1 MRLPRIKK
9 RRILRFLA
17 VMGPGIITASVDQ
30 DAGGIATYSLAG
42 ARYGFS
48 LLWTI
53 PFMVVSLGM
62 IQEMNARMGIVTGK
76 GLADLI
82 RQRLGVRVTLVAM
95 SVLTLANLA
104 NTVANFAGVA
114 ASTEIYGLSRYL
126 TVPASALLLSWLVVK
141 GTYRLVERTF
151 LVSSGLYLVYAV
163 SAFLARPPWLQ
174 VLHQTV
180 RPNFHMDGAYLTM
193 LITVVG
199 TTIAPWMLFYL
210 QSSVVDKGVRIRE
223 LPYARAD
230 AYLGSVISGVM
241 MFFIIVACGATLFP
255 HGIRVE
261 TAEEAAMAIEP
272 FAGRFAAFL
281 FGFGLFN
288 SSIAAGAVIP
298 LSTAY
303 AVCEGLGWE
312 TGIDR
317 TAREAPGFFSI
328 YLTMVAAS
336 ALLILWPNAPLITIM
351 YFSQTLNGIL
361 LPFVLIFMLL
371 LINDREIMGARVNSP
386 AYNLIAW
393 GTAFLMVVLTL
404 LLLVTSIV

>member
-1 MRLPRIKK
+1 
-9 RRILRFLA
+9 
-17 VMGPGIITASVDQ
+17 
-30 DAGGIATYSLAG
+30 
-42 ARYGFS
+42 
-48 LLWTI
+48 
-53 PFMVVSLGM
+53 
-62 IQEMNARMGIVTGK
+62 
-76 GLADLI
+76 
-82 RQRLGVRVTLVAM
+82 
-95 SVLTLANLA
+95 
-104 NTVANFAGVA
+104 
-114 ASTEIYGLSRYL
+114 
-126 TVPASALLLSWLVVK
+126 
-141 GTYRLVERTF
+141 
-151 LVSSGLYLVYAV
+151 
-163 SAFLARPPWLQ
+163 
-174 VLHQTV
+174 
-180 RPNFHMDGAYLTM
+180 
-193 LITVVG
+193 
-199 TTIAPWMLFYL
+199 
-210 QSSVVDKGVRIRE
+210 
-223 LPYARAD
+223 
-230 AYLGSVISGVM
+230 
-241 MFFIIVACGATLFP
+241 
-255 HGIRVE
+255 
-261 TAEEAAMAIEP
+261 MAIEP

-317 TAREAPGFFSI
+317 AAREAPGFFSI

-371 LINDREIMGARVNSP
+371 LINDREIMGARVNSA